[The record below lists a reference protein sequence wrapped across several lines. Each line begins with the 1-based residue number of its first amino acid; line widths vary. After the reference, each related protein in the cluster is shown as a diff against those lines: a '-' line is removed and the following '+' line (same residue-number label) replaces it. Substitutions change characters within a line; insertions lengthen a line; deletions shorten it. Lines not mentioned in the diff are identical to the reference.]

1 MNKTDEPEDDK
12 TGAERRRHRRSEV
25 ATVIQV
31 SPNGHENRSVV
42 YDMSRSGARIG
53 LPRDPDFGVGAGV
66 RLFFPRVHGSTI
78 MLGAKIVRVAID
90 HLGIEFG
97 PGQEAV
103 IHKLLISLTPD

>member
-1 MNKTDEPEDDK
+1 MTDTEKK
-12 TGAERRRHRRSEV
+12 TGKGGVEKRRHRRSEV
-25 ATVIQV
+25 ATVIMV
-31 SPNGHENRSVV
+31 SPNGHENRTVV

-53 LPRDPDFGVGAGV
+53 LPRDLDFGMGAGV
-66 RLFFPRVHGSTI
+66 RLFFPRVHGSPVI
-78 MLGAKIVRVAID
+78 VGAKIVRIAID